1 MEERTTHQRME
12 KRSSHMAKIMNNG
25 AYSCTKT
32 GIQVAC
38 FCQANSGRLL
48 QPGPRDNGNYPP
60 EGCIV
65 LPEGRRRPKVE
76 AARRQDNAAQRR
88 IISSWPEGKVVI
100 ITFLYSRA
108 NNMVPDPGTISPKPG
123 TMGPQTPTMN
133 PLLAYRRT
141 MNPLF
146 AYRPTI
152 PIVRGSWTQ
161 NNPNCSGFSL
171 LYIVRPAI

>member
-1 MEERTTHQRME
+1 
-12 KRSSHMAKIMNNG
+12 MNRDLSIQNG
-25 AYSCTKT
+25 
-32 GIQVAC
+32 I
-38 FCQANSGRLL
+38 LL
-48 QPGPRDNGNYPP
+48 QPGPRDNGNCPP
-60 EGCIV
+60 EGYIV
-65 LPEGRRRPKVE
+65 PPEESIILPEGRLDLRST
-76 AARRQDNAAQRR
+76 ASLRQDNAAHRR
-88 IISSWPEGKVVI
+88 IISGWPEGKVVI

-141 MNPLF
+141 MNPLLAYRRTMNPLF

-161 NNPNCSGFSL
+161 NNPNCSGFRL

>member
-1 MEERTTHQRME
+1 MGQR
-12 KRSSHMAKIMNNG
+12 SAFNNG
-25 AYSCTKT
+25 
-32 GIQVAC
+32 I
-38 FCQANSGRLL
+38 LL
-48 QPGPRDNGNYPP
+48 QPGPWDNGNYPP

-133 PLLAYRRT
+133 PLFGVRGPRT
-141 MNPLF
+141 TQIAPDSVYSILF
-146 AYRPTI
+146 AR
-152 PIVRGSWTQ
+152 
-161 NNPNCSGFSL
+161 
-171 LYIVRPAI
+171 LYKNVLY

>member
-1 MEERTTHQRME
+1 MIDKCKIG
-12 KRSSHMAKIMNNG
+12 KRIFSVNNG
-25 AYSCTKT
+25 
-32 GIQVAC
+32 I
-38 FCQANSGRLL
+38 LL

-152 PIVRGSWTQ
+152 PIVRGLWTQ
-161 NNPNCSGFSL
+161 NNPNCSGFRL